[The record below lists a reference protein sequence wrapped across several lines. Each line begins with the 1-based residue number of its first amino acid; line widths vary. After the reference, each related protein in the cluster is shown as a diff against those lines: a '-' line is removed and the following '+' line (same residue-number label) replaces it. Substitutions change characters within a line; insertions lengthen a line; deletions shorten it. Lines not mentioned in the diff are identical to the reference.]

1 MRGWIL
7 GAAAIIAAGGASAQM
22 AGRSIW
28 QGVYSADQ
36 ATRGAAVYAARCAAC
51 HGVAMNGTGEAP
63 GLVGGEF
70 VSHWDTLT
78 VGDLFDRV
86 RTTMPQNA
94 PQTLTRDEYADVLA
108 YVLKYNG
115 FPEGSSPLDRRSEVL
130 ELISIT
136 AQKPEGGGGQ

>member
-1 MRGWIL
+1 M
-7 GAAAIIAAGGASAQM
+7 AS
-22 AGRSIW
+22 RSIW
-28 QGVYSADQ
+28 QGVYSAEQ
-36 ATRGAAVYAARCAAC
+36 AERGAAVYAARCAAC
-51 HGVAMNGTGEAP
+51 HGVSLNGTGEAP

-108 YVLKYNG
+108 YMLKYNG
-115 FPEGSSPLDRRSEVL
+115 FPEGEKPLDRRSEVL
-130 ELISIT
+130 ALISIT
-136 AQKPEGGGGQ
+136 AQKPEGGGK

>member
-1 MRGWIL
+1 MRKWL
-7 GAAAIIAAGGASAQM
+7 LSLALVAAAGGASAQM

-28 QGVYSADQ
+28 QGVYTAEQ
-36 ATRGAAVYAARCAAC
+36 ATRGASVYAARCGAC
-51 HGVAMNGTGEAP
+51 HGVSLNGTGEAP

-108 YVLKYNG
+108 YLLKYNG
-115 FPEGSSPLDRRSEVL
+115 FPEGDKPLDRRSEVL
-130 ELISIT
+130 AMISIT
-136 AQKPEGGGGQ
+136 AQKPEGGGR

>member
-1 MRGWIL
+1 MRHWIIAL
-7 GAAAIIAAGGASAQM
+7 AAITAAGTASAQM
-22 AGRSIW
+22 ASRSIW
-28 QGVYSADQ
+28 QGVYSTEQ

-51 HGVAMNGTGEAP
+51 HGVSLNGTGEAP

-108 YVLKYNG
+108 YMLKYNG
-115 FPEGSSPLDRRSEVL
+115 FPEGAKPLDRRSEVL
-130 ELISIT
+130 ALISIT
-136 AQKPEGGGGQ
+136 AQKPEGGGK

>member
-1 MRGWIL
+1 MRNWIIGL
-7 GAAAIIAAGGASAQM
+7 AAIAAAGAASAQM
-22 AGRSIW
+22 AGSSIW

-36 ATRGAAVYAARCAAC
+36 AERGATVYAARCAAC
-51 HGVAMNGTGEAP
+51 HGAALNGTGEAP

-108 YVLKYNG
+108 YMLKYNG
-115 FPEGSSPLDRRSEVL
+115 FPQGEKPLDRRSEVL
-130 ELISIT
+130 ALISIT
-136 AQKPEGGGGQ
+136 AQKPEGGGK